1 MKNHLLALSITL
13 ALTSVS
19 SLVQAQGNIAAGKQ
33 KAAAC
38 GACHGEDGNSLI
50 STFPKLA
57 QQHGSYITQ
66 QLRAFKE
73 GVRKNAVMSPL
84 AMALS
89 DEDMADIAEYYAAQK
104 VSANAEPTLPP
115 SDDDD
120 VKAEDVKDT
129 AAKKPATIE
138 TLLAQGGN
146 LYRNGDIARAVSAC
160 IACHGPYGEGNK
172 PASFP
177 ALKSQ
182 HADYLIK
189 ALSDFKSDERSN
201 NPENIMHM
209 IAKKMTDEEIK
220 AVSYKI
226 STMK

>member
-33 KAAAC
+33 KATAC
-38 GACHGEDGNSLI
+38 AACHGEDGNSLI
-50 STFPKLA
+50 PTFPKLA
-57 QQHGSYITQ
+57 QQHSSYLAQ

-89 DEDMADIAEYYAAQK
+89 DEDIAEIADYYAAQK

-120 VKAEDVKDT
+120 VKAEDGT
-129 AAKKPATIE
+129 AKKPATIE

-146 LYRNGDIARAVSAC
+146 LYRNGDIPRAVSAC

-189 ALSDFKSDERSN
+189 ALNDFKSDERSN

>member
-1 MKNHLLALSITL
+1 MKKHLLALSITL
-13 ALTSVS
+13 ALASVS
-19 SLVQAQGNIAAGKQ
+19 SLVHAQGNLAAGKQ
-33 KAAAC
+33 KAASC

-57 QQHGSYITQ
+57 QQHGSYLIQ
-66 QLRAFKE
+66 QLRAFKD

-84 AMALS
+84 ATSLS

-115 SDDDD
+115 NDDD
-120 VKAEDVKDT
+120 VKAEDVKDPS
-129 AAKKPATIE
+129 AKKPATIE
-138 TLLAQGGN
+138 TLLTQGGN
-146 LYRNGDIARAVSAC
+146 LYRNGDIPRAVSAC

-177 ALKSQ
+177 SLKSQ

>member
-1 MKNHLLALSITL
+1 MKKHLLALSITL
-13 ALTSVS
+13 ALASVS
-19 SLVQAQGNIAAGKQ
+19 SLVHAQGNLAAGKQ

-57 QQHGSYITQ
+57 QQHGSYLIQ
-66 QLRAFKE
+66 QLRAFKD

-84 AMALS
+84 ATSLS

-115 SDDDD
+115 NDDD
-120 VKAEDVKDT
+120 VKAADVKDPS
-129 AAKKPATIE
+129 AKKPATIE

-146 LYRNGDIARAVSAC
+146 LYRNGDIPRAVSAC